1 MDVREQIEEI
11 IVWYRDL
18 PLDFLGINDLLY
30 NRQRLVGL
38 YVEFAVEV
46 GLQRK
51 IWSISKVVYEKTK
64 IQLRVRH
71 LADGVAKAEAIS
83 RANSIKEL
91 ELQNSEE
98 GEYYKLYYCMKAYE
112 EVLSAMSQQI
122 AQLREELSSIKYRG
136 N

>member
-1 MDVREQIEEI
+1 M
-11 IVWYRDL
+11 
-18 PLDFLGINDLLY
+18 
-30 NRQRLVGL
+30 
-38 YVEFAVEV
+38 
-46 GLQRK
+46 
-51 IWSISKVVYEKTK
+51 
-64 IQLRVRH
+64 RVRH
-71 LADGVAKAEAIS
+71 RADGVAKAEAIS

-98 GEYYKLYYCMKAYE
+98 GEYYKLYYCMKAYD